1 MKVWHTIGIWLLVG
15 AAGLAQPAFGQTE
28 YFAVFMEGKKVGHAI
43 QSRTVAE
50 GKVSTTEQVSIT
62 ISRLDIPITV
72 KMTETGIET
81 IDGKPLA
88 FESIQ
93 DLGLMAIKVSG
104 TVDQQGKVNIKAMS
118 MGAEQ
123 QSTIDWPEGAVMAE
137 GLRLLE
143 MQKGLKEGT
152 KYKARVF
159 SPEMLQSVDVEIS
172 IGPKRN
178 VDLLG
183 RVVPL
188 TEVTTTTKLPLQNLS
203 PLGPPTGENTGQGP
217 TDQSVPQFYEI
228 VSTGYVDENLRL
240 QKNITPVMEIQVE
253 MVACT
258 KEFALG
264 ENDVLELVNKMFLP
278 SPEPLEN
285 IGSAKSVTYYLTPK
299 ADANGLKIPSTD
311 NQSVR
316 QGPEGTVILEVRP
329 VTPPAGAKFPYK
341 GKDEAILEALKPT
354 RFVQSDNK
362 GIIELA
368 RSAVGGTKDA
378 GEAVKKVE
386 TFVANYVENRSLSVG
401 YASAAEVAASKQGDC
416 SEFAVLTAAMCRA
429 VGIPAQV
436 VVGVAYVD
444 WDPMLRQ
451 TVPPETRGA
460 AGLEHVFGG
469 HAWVQAYVGDKWVG
483 LDAAFKSAGLGGF
496 DAGHIALAVG
506 NGDPEDFFNLIGTL
520 GRFTIEKVVVRN

>member
-1 MKVWHTIGIWLLVG
+1 MKVWHTIGICLVVG
-15 AAGLAQPAFGQTE
+15 AAGWTEPVFGQTE

-43 QSRTVAE
+43 QRRTVAE
-50 GKVSTTEQVSIT
+50 GKVTTSEEVSIT

-81 IDGKPLA
+81 IDGRPLA

-93 DLGLMAIKVSG
+93 DLGLMAMKVSG
-104 TVDQQGKVNIKAMS
+104 TIDEQRKVNVKAMYT
-118 MGAEQ
+118 GGEQ

-152 KYKARVF
+152 EYTAKVF
-159 SPEMLQSVDVEIS
+159 SPQILDSVDVEIY

-183 RVVPL
+183 RVVSL
-188 TEVTTTTKLPLQNLS
+188 TEVKTTTKVPLQNLS
-203 PLGPPTGENTGQGP
+203 LLGQPAGENMGKGIP
-217 TDQSVPQFYEI
+217 DEKVPQFYEI

-240 QKNITPVMEIQVE
+240 QKNITPVMDFEVE

-264 ENDVLELVNKMFLP
+264 ENDVLELVSKMFMP
-278 SPEPLEN
+278 SPQPLDN
-285 IGSAKSVTYYLTPK
+285 IGSAKAVVYHLQPM
-299 ADANGLKIPSTD
+299 AGANDLKIPVTD
-311 NQSVR
+311 NQQVR
-316 QGPEGTVILEVRP
+316 SEAGRVIVTVRP
-329 VTPPAGAKFPYK
+329 VAAPAGAKFPYK
-341 GKDEAILEALKPT
+341 GKDPAILEAMKPT

-362 GIIELA
+362 EIIALA
-368 RSAVGGTKDA
+368 RKAVGGTKDA
-378 GEAVKKVE
+378 AEAVKKIE
-386 TFVANYVENRSLSVG
+386 AFVAGYVENKSLSVG

-416 SEFAVLTAAMCRA
+416 SEFAVLTAALCRA

-436 VVGVAYVD
+436 VVGVAYVN
-444 WDPMLRQ
+444 WDPMMRRIINPQ
-451 TVPPETRGA
+451 TPDTA
-460 AGLEHVFGG
+460 NAEHVFGG

-483 LDAAFKSAGLGGF
+483 LDAAFKSAGLAGF
-496 DAGHIALAVG
+496 DPGHIALAVG
-506 NGDPEDFFNLIGTL
+506 NGDPEDFFNLLGTIGQ
-520 GRFTIEKVVVRN
+520 FKIEKAIVRN